1 MYLYYYFYSQIII
14 AKIVIQ
20 GVQLVGRCKDL
31 ICEQEKRE
39 EV

>member
-1 MYLYYYFYSQIII
+1 MYLYYYFDSQIII

-20 GVQLVGRCKDL
+20 GVQLVSRCKDL

-39 EV
+39 V